1 MVACGTRRATK
12 LGARQSAEVT
22 KALVVMQRPKADI
35 RKVAARFGIALS
47 TLYTALKR
55 KKLNGEK

>member
-1 MVACGTRRATK
+1 M
-12 LGARQSAEVT
+12 GARQSAEVT
-22 KALVVMQRPKADI
+22 KALVAMQRPKADI